1 MLLLAAGRRRGE
13 SGGGWLGIGGGE
25 GGDLEM
31 ETGGRG
37 AGPKMEAGERGGRRE
52 GGRGQGGW
60 EPGASVRKG
69 VGEACVSLSGATG
82 KL

>member
-1 MLLLAAGRRRGE
+1 
-13 SGGGWLGIGGGE
+13 
-25 GGDLEM
+25 M
-31 ETGGRG
+31 ETRG
-37 AGPKMEAGERGGRRE
+37 LGVGPKMEAGERGGRRE

-69 VGEACVSLSGATG
+69 VGKACVSLSGATG